1 MRLSVNDLVRLH
13 LAMSTTCTILYTLAL
28 DKKRLKHRFY
38 FSYIHKS
45 FSYSTYL
52 QFVLSIKFL
61 KQFLKI
67 INIFNSKILDSHI
80 DYLNDIFEY
89 LNYQKKKLINHWGR
103 NEKPLHLMHCLRDQD
118 FTLCD
123 RCEL

>member
-1 MRLSVNDLVRLH
+1 MYNIVY
-13 LAMSTTCTILYTLAL
+13 IGIG
-28 DKKRLKHRFY
+28 KKRLKHRFY

-103 NEKPLHLMHCLRDQD
+103 NEKPLHLMHCLRDHD

>member
-28 DKKRLKHRFY
+28 EKKRLKHRVY

-89 LNYQKKKLINHWGR
+89 LNYQKKTN
-103 NEKPLHLMHCLRDQD
+103 KPLGQK
-118 FTLCD
+118 
-123 RCEL
+123 